1 MRTKNRFSLFS
12 ETARCRPFTP
22 LPPGAHSTSMKAT
35 AAPTRDEVRSHTV
48 NRVSQEP
55 ENSIK
60 HSKYTP
66 EQGKQTLQG
75 NEHDRSEG
83 SPTLVLKRDGTAL
96 FKYSVDRDTSYVCKK
111 PSLQPRSVRQD
122 DPVLFGYTLS
132 EWEQLLSAHPPLAEG
147 VGQSVA
153 SERKEILES
162 MVKERFILDLRSS
175 GVHADYLNV
184 SGCSKYMSAWEQCA
198 ICSLLTILVSLT
210 SMF

>member
-1 MRTKNRFSLFS
+1 
-12 ETARCRPFTP
+12 
-22 LPPGAHSTSMKAT
+22 MKAT

-48 NRVSQEP
+48 TRVSQEP

-122 DPVLFGYTLS
+122 DPVLFGYTLPPTGS
-132 EWEQLLSAHPPLAEG
+132 CQAHTPVVSPG
-147 VGQSVA
+147 VVELIRGPQ
-153 SERKEILES
+153 KE
-162 MVKERFILDLRSS
+162 
-175 GVHADYLNV
+175 YN
-184 SGCSKYMSAWEQCA
+184 
-198 ICSLLTILVSLT
+198 SL
-210 SMF
+210 